1 MSAKK
6 SKLIPGKVLQTVHPA
21 HHPEVRIPVTPAQV
35 LALIQATRET
45 RVILETL
52 VTLVTLAIPGTRVIQ
67 VIQMIQTNLT
77 IPINQTTRATL
88 TTRMIPGTRVILETL
103 ATRMTPAIQAI
114 QEILTTLIPAIQM
127 TLAIQT
133 AAVMIPMQ
141 NLLLLT
147 AHLTTVLLKTDFKT
161 TENPPETGD
170 FFLQKETEVCDSIN
184 KATADLPC
192 KWFNT

>member
-1 MSAKK
+1 M
-6 SKLIPGKVLQTVHPA
+6 QTVHPA
-21 HHPEVRIPVTPAQV
+21 LLLPEVRIPVTPAQV
-35 LALIQATRET
+35 LALIQAILET

-88 TTRMIPGTRVILETL
+88 TNRMIPGTRVILETL
-103 ATRMTPAIQAI
+103 ATRMTLAIQAI

-127 TLAIQT
+127 TLVIQAIQT
-133 AAVMIPMQ
+133 AAVMIQMQ
-141 NLLLLT
+141 SLLLLT
-147 AHLTTVLLKTDFKT
+147 AHLTIVLLKTDFKT